1 MKIKTFNTDK
11 KYSMSFQKTLILL
24 VFVFSTS
31 LFSVL
36 AQNIKINLKIKNQSL
51 SEVLNQLEVKSG
63 YSFLVRSNDVNLKEL
78 VTIDVVNKS
87 VEDILTILF
96 EKNKINFEITGKSI
110 SIFKPQKN
118 QNNTPTNVPKPNRKI
133 SGIVLD
139 EKGLPVIGAS
149 VIIPGTNIGV
159 ATDINGRFTLEA
171 PANAKIRISYIGYE
185 PKMEELKAS
194 SDMKISLE
202 QTPKLLSE
210 MVITAQ
216 AIGQKNAIRQQINS
230 NTLKNVVAADRLQEN
245 PDANATE
252 AIGRLPGISVSR
264 SGGEGTG
271 LVIRGLESKYTN
283 VTLNGVAMPS
293 TGGGRET
300 SVSGISQYV
309 LQGVEVYKSLTADM
323 EANAVAGTVNM
334 KLRQTIPGFHSN
346 VMAQFGYNNMNNY
359 WGNYK
364 LQGEV
369 SNRFFKD
376 KLGVFFTATAEK
388 VNRSTQT
395 MSAGYGLNGIGVDN
409 ILINTVNLND
419 IHKIKYRRS
428 AMLSLDYKVSPSTVL
443 NLYGLYNYSNDDS
456 QNQSK
461 SYNVAARTVNKNFS
475 YNPFNKT
482 NMIQSAL
489 SGNTKWKFMEMD
501 YGVAFSQTVN
511 DNPQSRSWGYGYNKK
526 LVKID
531 FSNAEKKAS
540 PEDIIL
546 KFNDNVVT
554 DSILELKSIGQTK
567 SYMSERNY
575 TGYLNI
581 KVPFKIA
588 DVLSGFVK
596 FGGTYR
602 TKKRFQ
608 DVTSGSQG
616 FEVNQF
622 GRSILADSLPW
633 LVTGTDN
640 QLSASGLANHQVTNF
655 IDGKYNYGSYYD
667 FDKLNQI
674 TDKWAQV
681 SDYYYNQGYN
691 VWSRIFGE
699 INKIGFSQD
708 VSGCIINDQDI
719 TENYGAGY
727 LMTEL
732 NIGKWLMLLPGVRY
746 EKTNAN
752 MHGYNGIITTYTG
765 PVNDPINADSTYA
778 ERSDEFLLP
787 MLHLRLKPT
796 DWFYIHSA
804 YTQTLS
810 RPSFNTMSPTTMINT
825 SFEPFSYTSQNPEI
839 RAEKWTNY
847 DLQFTFHGPK
857 IGLFSVSGFYKTVQ
871 DKIWGRSFTR
881 IKGDPIINPFPDVS
895 NVIVNITE
903 NHQYPIYLK
912 GVEVELQTS
921 FWYLPKPFSYFTFY
935 ANYTYTDSET
945 QYPYTRILSVVP
957 PGGGRPVTIRKDSTT
972 TGVMLMQPKH
982 IANFSLG
989 YNKNSLNVWLS
1000 YQYNGGITQA
1010 YDNVME
1016 MEPVKEFY
1024 NRWDLQISQKLSG
1037 KWKGVQVLLNVANLS
1052 DFMETTRLK
1061 GDPRPTYLE
1070 KYGWTA
1076 DVGVRYNF

>member
-1 MKIKTFNTDK
+1 MNKFTLLLIGTFFSSMIVFAQQKQMTLKLTNVTVKDALEVIKSKGGYSYWFDAKDLDVMRKITINVVDKPIDEVLTLLFKGQQVVYKIKD
-11 KYSMSFQKTLILL
+11 
-24 VFVFSTS
+24 
-31 LFSVL
+31 
-36 AQNIKINLKIKNQSL
+36 
-51 SEVLNQLEVKSG
+51 G
-63 YSFLVRSNDVNLKEL
+63 YIVIS
-78 VTIDVVNKS
+78 
-87 VEDILTILF
+87 
-96 EKNKINFEITGKSI
+96 KSI
-110 SIFKPQKN
+110 EKDIQ
-118 QNNTPTNVPKPNRKI
+118 PKKKTEIKRI
-133 SGIVLD
+133 SGVVLD
-139 EKGLPVIGAS
+139 ERGDPVIGAN
-149 VIIPGTNIGV
+149 VMIPGSTVGV
-159 ATDINGRFTLEA
+159 VTDINGRFTIEA
-171 PANAKIRISYIGYE
+171 PINAKLRISYIGYE
-185 PKMEELKAS
+185 AKEELLKAS
-194 SDMKISLE
+194 SDMKISLS
-202 QTPKLLSE
+202 QSPKALKEL
-210 MVITAQ
+210 VITAQ

-230 NTLKNVVAADRLQEN
+230 NTIKNVVAADRLQEN

-346 VMAQFGYNNMNNY
+346 IMAQLGYNNMNNY

-369 SNRFFKD
+369 SNRFFND

-388 VNRSTQT
+388 VNRSTET
-395 MSAGYGLNGIGVDN
+395 MSAGYGLNGIGVDD
-409 ILINTVNLND
+409 ILLNTINLNS

-428 AMLSLDYKVSPSTVL
+428 AMLSLDFKASPSTVL

-461 SYNVAARTVNKNFS
+461 SYNVTDGGSVNKNFS
-475 YNPFNKT
+475 YNPYSKT
-482 NMIQSAL
+482 DMIQSAL
-489 SGNTKWKFMEMD
+489 SGSSKWKFMEMD

-511 DNPQSRSWGYGYNKK
+511 DNPQSRSWGYGYNPKPTNE
-526 LVKID
+526 L
-531 FSNAEKKAS
+531 FSNAVRKGN
-540 PEDIIL
+540 PEDVIQL
-546 KFNDNVVT
+546 FNDNSVS
-554 DSILELKSIGQTK
+554 DSTLNLTNIGQTK
-567 SYMSERNY
+567 SYLSERNY
-575 TGYLNI
+575 TSYLNI
-581 KVPFKIA
+581 KVPFKIE

-602 TKKRFQ
+602 IKKRFQ
-608 DVTSGSQG
+608 DVTTGSQALAT
-616 FEVNQF
+616 NQF
-622 GRSILADSLPW
+622 GRAILADSLPW
-633 LVTGTDN
+633 IVAGGLNNNLTAMGMTD
-640 QLSASGLANHQVTNF
+640 HQVGNF
-655 IDGKYNYGSYYD
+655 LDGKYNYGSYYD
-667 FDKLNQI
+667 FNKLNQI
-674 TDKWAQV
+674 TDMWSQV

-691 VWSRIFGE
+691 VWSGIFGE
-699 INKIGFSQD
+699 RSKIGFSQD
-708 VSGCIINDQDI
+708 VSACIMNDQDI

-727 LMTEL
+727 IMTEL
-732 NIGKWLMLLPGVRY
+732 NIGKWLMFLPGVRY

-752 MHGYNGIITTYTG
+752 MRGFSGIVTTYPG
-765 PVNDPINADSTYA
+765 PINDPINGDSTYA
-778 ERSDEFLLP
+778 ERSDEYLLP
-787 MLHLRLKPT
+787 MIHLRVKPT
-796 DWFYIHSA
+796 DWFYTHFA

-810 RPSFNTMSPTTMINT
+810 RPSFNSMSPTTMINT
-825 SFEPFSYTSQNPEI
+825 GFTPFTYTSQNPDVKSE
-839 RAEKWTNY
+839 RWTNY

-857 IGLFSVSGFYKTVQ
+857 IGLFSVSGFYKSVQ
-871 DKIWGRSFTR
+871 DKIWGRTYVR
-881 IKGDPIINPFPDVS
+881 IKGDPIIDPFPDAS
-895 NVIVNITE
+895 NVTASVTE

-921 FWYLPKPFSYFTFY
+921 FWYLPKPFNYLTFY

-945 QYPYTRILSVVP
+945 QYPYSKIVNVVP
-957 PGGGRPVTIRKDSTT
+957 PGGGRPVPTRKDSTT

-989 YNKNSLNVWLS
+989 YNNKGLNVWLS
-1000 YQYNGGITQA
+1000 YQYNGGITQG
-1010 YDNVME
+1010 YNNVLE

-1024 NRWDLQISQKLSG
+1024 NRWDLQVSQKLSG

-1052 DFMETTRLK
+1052 NFMETSRLK

-1076 DVGVRYNF
+1076 DLGVRYNF

>member
-1 MKIKTFNTDK
+1 MKNKLQERLNLKRFIRFALVLLIILIDIAPIKAQSTSVQLKKDIKVSNVTILQLVDKLGTDF
-11 KYSMSFQKTLILL
+11 KYSFFIVDEQIGKTIVSVDLKNATINEILESAFKGKDI
-24 VFVFSTS
+24 VFV
-31 LFSVL
+31 V
-36 AQNIKINLKIKNQSL
+36 
-51 SEVLNQLEVKSG
+51 
-63 YSFLVRSNDVNLKEL
+63 
-78 VTIDVVNKS
+78 
-87 VEDILTILF
+87 
-96 EKNKINFEITGKSI
+96 KNKNITI
-110 SIFKPQKN
+110 STKNKKNANPQITSK
-118 QNNTPTNVPKPNRKI
+118 TKI
-133 SGIVLD
+133 VSGVVLD

-149 VIIPGTNIGV
+149 VIIPGTTIGV
-159 ATDINGRFTLEA
+159 ATDINGRFKLEA
-171 PANAKIRISYIGYE
+171 PSNTKLRISYIGYDAKEEFLNTNDDLKIKLE
-185 PKMEELKAS
+185 P
-194 SDMKISLE
+194 
-202 QTPKLLSE
+202 TPQALSE
-210 MVITAQ
+210 LVITAQ

-346 VMAQFGYNNMNNY
+346 VMAQLGYNNMNNY

-395 MSAGYGLNGIGVDN
+395 MSASYALNGIGVDN
-409 ILINTVNLND
+409 ILISTVNLNN

-428 AMLSLDYKVSPSTVL
+428 AMLSLDYKVSPSTAL
-443 NLYGLYNYSNDDS
+443 NLYGLYNFSNDDS
-456 QNQSK
+456 QSQSK
-461 SYNVAARTVNKNFS
+461 SYNVAGGTVNKNFS
-475 YNPFNKT
+475 YNPFSKT

-489 SGNTKWKFMEMD
+489 SGSTKFKFMEMD
-501 YGVAFSQTVN
+501 YGVAFSQTIN
-511 DNPQSRSWGYGYNKK
+511 DNPQSRSWGYGYDDK
-526 LVKID
+526 LVNID
-531 FSNAEKKAS
+531 FSDAEKKAS
-540 PEDIIL
+540 PEDIIP
-546 KFNDNVVT
+546 KFNDNAVT
-554 DSILELKSIGQTK
+554 DSKLELKAIGQTK

-575 TGYLNI
+575 TAYLNI

-622 GRSILADSLPW
+622 GRTMLADSLPW
-633 LVTGTDN
+633 LDKGGKNN
-640 QLSASGLANHQVTNF
+640 QLSAMGLTDYQVKNF
-655 IDGKYNYGSYYD
+655 LDGKYNYGSYYD

-674 TDKWAQV
+674 TDMWAKV

-699 INKIGFSQD
+699 VNKIGFTQD
-708 VSGCIINDQDI
+708 VSGCIMNDQDI

-752 MHGYNGIITTYTG
+752 MHGYNGIITPNKG
-765 PVNDPINADSTYA
+765 PVNDPVNADSTYA

-787 MLHLRLKPT
+787 MLHLRVKPT

-810 RPSFNTMSPTTMINT
+810 RPSFNTMSPTTMMNT
-825 SFEPFSYTSQNPEI
+825 SLEPFTYTSQNPEI
-839 RAEKWTNY
+839 KAEKWTNY

-881 IKGDPIINPFPDVS
+881 IKGDPIINPFPDAS
-895 NVIVNITE
+895 NVKVSITE

-957 PGGGRPVTIRKDSTT
+957 PSGGRPVTMRKDSTT

-989 YNKNSLNVWLS
+989 YNKKGLNVWLS
-1000 YQYNGGITQA
+1000 YQYNGGITQS
-1010 YDNVME
+1010 YENVKE
-1016 MEPVKEFY
+1016 MEPVKEFF
-1024 NRWDLQISQKLSG
+1024 NRWDLQVSQKLAG

-1052 DFMETTRLK
+1052 NFMETTRLK
-1061 GDPRPTYLE
+1061 GDPRPTHLE

-1076 DVGVRYNF
+1076 DLGVRYNF